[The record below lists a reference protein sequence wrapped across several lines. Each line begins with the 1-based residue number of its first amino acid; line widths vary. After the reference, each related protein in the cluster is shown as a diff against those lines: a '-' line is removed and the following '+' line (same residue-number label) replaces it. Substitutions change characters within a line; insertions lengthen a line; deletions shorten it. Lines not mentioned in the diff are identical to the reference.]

1 MQKNMHKYAKNI
13 AKKYANNMQN
23 IHESVYWHI
32 LHICVLLTLLMKF

>member
-1 MQKNMHKYAKNI
+1 MQKNMHKY

-32 LHICVLLTLLMKF
+32 LHICALLTLLMKF